1 MSTPQTQHK
10 NYGKVPTYIN
20 KYNQQRENEIRQKTI
35 DEENAKLPPG
45 TRLMPEEERLS
56 TLTDLIASKK
66 ATNDKLER
74 LPIQIKSLKVAALKR
89 ELEDKMTR
97 LERAIETF
105 SKQKVYVKFWS
116 DFKKFFPQFTCE
128 VFKISDLYLEV
139 VAGFSRGWILVLFLQ
154 QVESTQKWFRALFSL
169 C

>member
-1 MSTPQTQHK
+1 MSTPQIQHK

-56 TLTDLIASKK
+56 TLTDLKASKK

-105 SKQKVYVKFWS
+105 SKQKVYVKF
-116 DFKKFFPQFTCE
+116 
-128 VFKISDLYLEV
+128 
-139 VAGFSRGWILVLFLQ
+139 
-154 QVESTQKWFRALFSL
+154 
-169 C
+169 